1 MQTIETSRRKTA
13 GLIVCALGVVFGDI
27 GTSPLYALRECFHG
41 AHGLTPTAPHVLGVL
56 SLIIWTLILIVC
68 LKYMSFVLRADNHGE
83 GGILALFAL
92 TRADEASQGKRRT
105 VLVMIALLGASLLY
119 GDGMITPCIT
129 VLGAVEGLN
138 VATPFFEPWIVP
150 LTLGILIAIFA
161 FQYKGTGKV
170 GSVFGP
176 VMLIWFAALALL
188 GLRGIIMAPEVLAAL
203 SPLYGVDF
211 LLHSGRIG
219 FVVMG
224 AVFLAVT
231 GAEALYADLGHFGPR
246 PIRLGWFFIA
256 FPALALN
263 YFGQGALI
271 LKQPEALANPF
282 YMLAPDWA
290 LYPLVALA
298 TAASII
304 ASQALIS
311 GAFSLTMQAIQMG
324 YLPRMEI
331 RHTSSEQRGQIYIPT
346 INSFLL
352 VCCLALVLGFRS
364 SSNLASAY
372 GVAVTLTMIAT
383 TVLLFIV
390 ARKRWGWHIL
400 GVGSLCAGLLIVEV
414 VFFAANALK
423 IWRGGWLPLVVAAGF
438 LAVMT
443 TWRTGRRLLGRHMK
457 EGLLPLETFLDDLS
471 LGHAVRV
478 PGTAVYM
485 YGNLLGTPLAL
496 LHNFKLNRSVHERVI
511 LLTILAVEEPY
522 VDPATRVQV
531 ETLTSGFHRVI
542 ARYGFME
549 KATIG
554 EILSA
559 CHALGLD
566 LSPKSCTFVLSRET
580 LVRTSAKGMA
590 MWRKRLFVLM
600 SRNAQSAT
608 AFFGLPANRVVEMGM
623 QIEF

>member
-1 MQTIETSRRKTA
+1 MSRRKTA
-13 GLIVCALGVVFGDI
+13 GLVVCALGVVFGDI
-27 GTSPLYALRECFHG
+27 GTSPLYALRQCFHG
-41 AHGLTPTAPHVLGVL
+41 THGLAPTAPHVLGVL
-56 SLIIWTLILIVC
+56 SLVIWTLILIVC
-68 LKYMSFVLRADNHGE
+68 VKYMSFVLRANNHGE

-92 TRADEASQGKRRT
+92 TRADEAGQGKRRT
-105 VLVMIALLGASLLY
+105 ILVITGLLGASLLY
-119 GDGMITPCIT
+119 GDGIITPCIT

-138 VATPFFEPWIVP
+138 VATPFFEPWIIP
-150 LTLGILIAIFA
+150 LSLGILIGIFA
-161 FQYKGTGKV
+161 VQHKGTGKV
-170 GSVFGP
+170 GGVFGP
-176 VMLIWFAALALL
+176 IMLIWFLAIGLL
-188 GLRGIIMAPEVLAAL
+188 GLRGVLMAPEVLAAL
-203 SPLYGVDF
+203 SPWHGINF
-211 LLHSGRIG
+211 LLHSGKIG

-271 LKQPEALANPF
+271 LNQPETLANPF
-282 YMLAPDWA
+282 FMLAPGWA
-290 LYPLVALA
+290 LYPLVVLA
-298 TAASII
+298 TVASVI

-324 YLPRMEI
+324 YLPRMEV
-331 RHTSSEQRGQIYIPT
+331 RHTSSEQRGQVYLPT
-346 INSFLL
+346 INGFLL

-383 TVLLFIV
+383 TMLFFIV
-390 ARKRWGWHIL
+390 ARKRWGWNVL
-400 GVGSLCAGLLIVEV
+400 GAGALCAGLLIVEIS
-414 VFFAANALK
+414 FFAANALK

-438 LAVMT
+438 LSVMT
-443 TWRTGRRLLGRHMK
+443 TWRTGRLLLGRHMK

-471 LGHAVRV
+471 LGHAMRV

-496 LHNFKLNRSVHERVI
+496 LQNFKLNRSVHERVV
-511 LLTILAVEEPY
+511 LLTILAVDEPY
-522 VDPATRVQV
+522 VDPAARVQV
-531 ETLTSGFHRVI
+531 ETLTDGFHRVV

-554 EILSA
+554 EILA
-559 CHALGLD
+559 CCRKLGLE
-566 LSPKSCTFVLSRET
+566 LSPNACTFVLSRET
-580 LVRTSAKGMA
+580 LVRTPSKGMA
-590 MWRKRLFVLM
+590 MWRKHLFTLM

-608 AFFGLPANRVVEMGM
+608 AFFGLPANRVVELGS
-623 QIEF
+623 QVEL

>member
-1 MQTIETSRRKTA
+1 MQTVETSRRKTA

-41 AHGLTPTAPHVLGVL
+41 AHGLAPTAPNVLGIL
-56 SLIIWTLILIVC
+56 SLIIWTLTLIVC
-68 LKYMSFVLRADNHGE
+68 VKYITFVLRADNHGE
-83 GGILALFAL
+83 GGILALFSL
-92 TRADEASQGKRRT
+92 TRAEEASHGKRRT
-105 VLVMIALLGASLLY
+105 ALVMIALLGASLLY

-161 FQYKGTGKV
+161 VQHKGTGKV
-170 GSVFGP
+170 GGVFGP
-176 VMLIWFAALALL
+176 VMMIWFAVLALL
-188 GLRGIIMAPEVLAAL
+188 GLRGIVMAPEVLAAL
-203 SPLYGVDF
+203 SPLYAIDF
-211 LLHSGRIG
+211 LLHSGKIG
-219 FVVMG
+219 FIVMG

-231 GAEALYADLGHFGPR
+231 GAEALYTDLGHFGPR
-246 PIRLGWFFIA
+246 PIRLAWFFIA
-256 FPALALN
+256 FPALVLN
-263 YFGQGALI
+263 YFGQGALV
-271 LKQPEALANPF
+271 LRQPEALANPF

-290 LYPLVALA
+290 LYPLVAIA

-331 RHTSSEQRGQIYIPT
+331 RHTSSEQRGQIYIP
-346 INSFLL
+346 IISNFLL
-352 VCCLALVLGFRS
+352 ICCLALVLGFRS

-372 GVAVTLTMIAT
+372 GVGVTLTMIAD
-383 TVLLFIV
+383 TVLFFIV
-390 ARKRWGWHIL
+390 AHKRWGWHIL
-400 GVGSLCAGLLIVEV
+400 GAGALCVGLFTVESL
-414 VFFAANALK
+414 FFSANVLK
-423 IWRGGWLPLVVAAGF
+423 IRHGGWLPLAVAAGF

-443 TWRTGRRLLGRHMK
+443 TWRTGRRLLSRHMK
-457 EGLLPLETFLDDLS
+457 GGLLPLETFLDDLS

-496 LHNFKLNRSVHERVI
+496 LHNFKLNRSVHERVV
-511 LLTILAVEEPY
+511 LLTILAAEEPY
-522 VDPATRVQV
+522 VDPATRVRV
-531 ETLTSGFHRVI
+531 ETLTNGFHRVI

-549 KATIG
+549 KAAIE
-554 EILSA
+554 EILA
-559 CHALGLD
+559 GCRELGLD
-566 LSPKSCTFVLSRET
+566 LSPKACTFVLSRET
-580 LVRTSAKGMA
+580 LVRTPAKGMA

>member
-1 MQTIETSRRKTA
+1 MQTVEMNRRKSA

-27 GTSPLYALRECFHG
+27 GTSPLYALRECF
-41 AHGLTPTAPHVLGVL
+41 AHGLAPAAPNILGVL
-56 SLIIWTLILIVC
+56 SLIIWTLVLIVC
-68 LKYMSFVLRADNHGE
+68 LKYVTFILRADNHGE

-92 TRADEASQGKRRT
+92 TRADEAGQGKRRT
-105 VLVMIALLGASLLY
+105 ALVMIALLGASLLY

-150 LTLGILIAIFA
+150 LSLGILIAIFSVQRA
-161 FQYKGTGKV
+161 GTGKV
-170 GSVFGP
+170 GGVFGP
-176 VMLIWFAALALL
+176 VMLVWFIAIALL
-188 GLRGIIMAPEVLAAL
+188 GLRGIVMAPEVLAAL
-203 SPLYGVDF
+203 SPWHGITF
-211 LLHSGRIG
+211 LLHSGKIG
-219 FVVMG
+219 FIVMG
-224 AVFLAVT
+224 AVFLTVT

-256 FPALALN
+256 FPALVLN

-271 LKQPEALANPF
+271 LKQPETLANPF
-282 YMLAPDWA
+282 FMLAPGWA

-298 TAASII
+298 TAASVI

-311 GAFSLTMQAIQMG
+311 GAFSLTMQAIQLG

-331 RHTSSEQRGQIYIPT
+331 RHTSSEQRGQVYLPT

-352 VCCLALVLGFRS
+352 ICCLALVLGFRS

-383 TVLLFIV
+383 TVLFFIV
-390 ARKRWGWHIL
+390 ARKRWGWNVL
-400 GVGSLCAGLLIVEV
+400 ATGALCAGLLIVEII
-414 VFFAANALK
+414 FFAANALK

-438 LAVMT
+438 MAVMT
-443 TWRTGRRLLGRHMK
+443 TWRTGRKILSRHMK
-457 EGLLPLETFLDDLS
+457 ERLLPLESFLDDLS

-485 YGNLLGTPLAL
+485 SGNVLGTPLAL
-496 LHNFKLNRSVHERVI
+496 LHNFKLNRSVHERVV
-511 LLTILAVEEPY
+511 LLTILVADEPY
-522 VDPATRVQV
+522 VNSAERVQI
-531 ETLTSGFHRVI
+531 ETLTTGFHRAI

-549 KATIG
+549 KAAIN
-554 EILSA
+554 EIFA
-559 CHALGLD
+559 CCRALGLD
-566 LSPKSCTFVLSRET
+566 LHPNACTFVLSRET
-580 LVRTSAKGMA
+580 LVATSAKGMA
-590 MWRKRLFVLM
+590 TWRKRLLALM

-623 QIEF
+623 QIEL

>member
-1 MQTIETSRRKTA
+1 MSRQKSA

-41 AHGLTPTAPHVLGVL
+41 SHGLVPTAPHILGVL
-56 SLIIWTLILIVC
+56 SLVIWTLILIVC
-68 LKYMSFVLRADNHGE
+68 LKYITFVLRADNHGE

-92 TRADEASQGKRRT
+92 TRADEANSGKRRT
-105 VLVMIALLGASLLY
+105 ILVMIALLGASLLY

-138 VATPFFEPWIVP
+138 VATPWFDPWIVP
-150 LTLGILIAIFA
+150 LSLGILVAIFA
-161 FQYKGTGKV
+161 VQHKGTGKV

-176 VMLIWFAALALL
+176 VMLVWFIAIALL
-188 GLRGIIMAPEVLAAL
+188 GLRGIVMAPEVLAAL
-203 SPLYGVDF
+203 SPWHGIEF
-211 LLHSGRIG
+211 LLHSGKIG

-224 AVFLAVT
+224 AVFLTVT

-246 PIRLGWFFIA
+246 PIRLAWFFIA
-256 FPALALN
+256 FPALVLN

-271 LKQPEALANPF
+271 LKQPETLANPF
-282 YMLAPDWA
+282 FMLAPGWA

-311 GAFSLTMQAIQMG
+311 GAFSLTMQAIQLG

-331 RHTSSEQRGQIYIPT
+331 RHTSSEQRGQVYMPV
-346 INSFLL
+346 INNFLL
-352 VCCLALVLGFRS
+352 ICCLAMVLGFRS

-383 TVLLFIV
+383 TILFFIV
-390 ARKRWGWHIL
+390 ARKRWGWNVL
-400 GVGSLCAGLLIVEV
+400 VAGTLCAGLLTVEII
-414 VFFAANALK
+414 FFAANALK
-423 IWRGGWLPLVVAAGF
+423 IWRGGWLPLAVAAGF
-438 LAVMT
+438 MAVMT
-443 TWRTGRRLLGRHMK
+443 TWRTGRRLLSRHMK
-457 EGLLPLETFLDDLS
+457 ERLLPLESFLDDLS

-485 YGNLLGTPLAL
+485 SGSVLGTPLAL
-496 LHNFKLNRSVHERVI
+496 LHNFKLNRSVHERVV
-511 LLTILAVEEPY
+511 LLTILVGDEPY
-522 VDPATRVQV
+522 VAPAGRVQV
-531 ETLTSGFHRVI
+531 ETLTNGFHRAT

-549 KATIG
+549 KAAIG
-554 EILSA
+554 EIMA
-559 CHALGLD
+559 GCRKLGLD
-566 LSPKSCTFVLSRET
+566 LHPNACTFVLSRET
-580 LVRTSAKGMA
+580 LVVTPAKGMA
-590 MWRKRLFVLM
+590 QWRKRLLSLM

-623 QIEF
+623 QIEL

>member
-1 MQTIETSRRKTA
+1 MSRRKSA

-41 AHGLTPTAPHVLGVL
+41 TGGLAPTAPHILGVL
-56 SLIIWTLILIVC
+56 SLVIWTLILIVC
-68 LKYMSFVLRADNHGE
+68 LKYVTFVLRADNHGE

-92 TRADEASQGKRRT
+92 TRADEANQGKRRT
-105 VLVMIALLGASLLY
+105 ILVMTALIGASLLY

-138 VATPFFEPWIVP
+138 VATPFFEPWIIP
-150 LTLGILIAIFA
+150 LSLGILIAIFA
-161 FQYKGTGKV
+161 VQHKGTGKV
-170 GSVFGP
+170 GGVFGP
-176 VMLIWFAALALL
+176 IMLGWFVTLALL
-188 GLRGIIMAPEVLAAL
+188 GLRGIMMAPEVLAAL
-203 SPLYGVDF
+203 SPWHGIEF
-211 LLHSGRIG
+211 LLHSGKIG
-219 FVVMG
+219 FIVMG
-224 AVFLAVT
+224 AVFLTVT

-246 PIRLGWFFIA
+246 PIRMGWFFIA
-256 FPALALN
+256 FPALVLN

-271 LKQPEALANPF
+271 LKQPETLANPF
-282 YMLAPDWA
+282 FMLAPDWA

-331 RHTSSEQRGQIYIPT
+331 RHTSSEQRGQVYMPT

-352 VCCLALVLGFRS
+352 ICCLALTLGFRS

-372 GVAVTLTMIAT
+372 GVAVTLTMLAT

-390 ARKRWGWHIL
+390 ARKRWGWNVF
-400 GVGSLCAGLLIVEV
+400 GVGVLCAVLLIMELL
-414 VFFAANALK
+414 FFTSNALK
-423 IWRGGWLPLVVAAGF
+423 IWNGGWLPLAVAAGF

-443 TWRTGRRLLGRHMK
+443 TWRTGRHLLGQRMK
-457 EGLLPLETFLDDLS
+457 ERLLPLESFLDDLS

-485 YGNLLGTPLAL
+485 SGNLLGTPLAL
-496 LHNFKLNRSVHERVI
+496 LHNFKLNRSVHERVV
-511 LLTILAVEEPY
+511 LLTILAADEPY
-522 VDPATRVQV
+522 VRPAERIKI

-542 ARYGFME
+542 AYYGFME
-549 KATIG
+549 KAAIG
-554 EILSA
+554 EIMA
-559 CHALGLD
+559 ECRTLGLD
-566 LSPKSCTFVLSRET
+566 LYPNASTFVLSRET
-580 LVRTSAKGMA
+580 LVSTPAKGMA
-590 MWRKRLFVLM
+590 TWRKRLFGLM

-623 QIEF
+623 QIEL

>member
-1 MQTIETSRRKTA
+1 MQTVEMSRQKSA

-27 GTSPLYALRECFHG
+27 GTSPLYALRECF
-41 AHGLTPTAPHVLGVL
+41 AHGLAPAAPNILGIL
-56 SLIIWTLILIVC
+56 SLVIWTLILIVC
-68 LKYMSFVLRADNHGE
+68 LKYVTFVLRADNHGE

-92 TRADEASQGKRRT
+92 TRADEAGQGKRRT
-105 VLVMIALLGASLLY
+105 TLVMIALLGASLLY

-138 VATPFFEPWIVP
+138 VAAPFLEPWIVP
-150 LTLGILIAIFA
+150 LSLGILIAIFA

-170 GSVFGP
+170 GGVFGP
-176 VMLIWFAALALL
+176 VMLVWFATLAVL
-188 GLRGIIMAPEVLAAL
+188 GLRGIVMAPEVLAAL
-203 SPLYGVDF
+203 SPWHGITF
-211 LLHSGRIG
+211 LLHSGKIG
-219 FVVMG
+219 FIVMG
-224 AVFLAVT
+224 AVFLTVT
-231 GAEALYADLGHFGPR
+231 GAEALYTDLGHFGPR
-246 PIRLGWFFIA
+246 PIRRAWFFIA
-256 FPALALN
+256 FPALVLN
-263 YFGQGALI
+263 YFGQGALL
-271 LKQPEALANPF
+271 LKHPEALANPF

-331 RHTSSEQRGQIYIPT
+331 RHTSSEQRGQIYIP
-346 INSFLL
+346 IISGFLL

-372 GVAVTLTMIAT
+372 GVGVTLTMIAD
-383 TVLLFIV
+383 TVLFFIV

-400 GVGSLCAGLLIVEV
+400 GAGALCAGLFTVEV
-414 VFFAANALK
+414 LFFAANVLK
-423 IWRGGWLPLVVAAGF
+423 IRHGGWLPLVVAAGF
-438 LAVMT
+438 MAVMT
-443 TWRTGRRLLGRHMK
+443 TWRTGRKILSRHMK
-457 EGLLPLETFLDDLS
+457 ERLLPLESFLDDLS

-485 YGNLLGTPLAL
+485 SGSVLGTPLAL
-496 LHNFKLNRSVHERVI
+496 LHNFKLNRSVHERVV
-511 LLTILAVEEPY
+511 LLTILVADEPY
-522 VDPATRVQV
+522 VNSTDRVQI
-531 ETLTSGFHRVI
+531 ETLTTGFHRAI

-549 KATIG
+549 KAAIN
-554 EILSA
+554 EIFA
-559 CHALGLD
+559 GCRKLGLD
-566 LSPKSCTFVLSRET
+566 LHPNACTFVLSRET
-580 LVRTSAKGMA
+580 LVVTSAKGIA
-590 MWRKRLFVLM
+590 MWRKRLLALM

-623 QIEF
+623 QIEL

>member
-1 MQTIETSRRKTA
+1 MSRRRTA

-41 AHGLTPTAPHVLGVL
+41 SHGLTPSAPHVLGVL
-56 SLIIWTLILIVC
+56 SLVIWTLILIVC
-68 LKYMSFVLRADNHGE
+68 VKYVTFVLRADNHGE

-92 TRADEASQGKRRT
+92 TRADEANRGKRRT
-105 VLVMIALLGASLLY
+105 VLVMTALLGASLLY

-150 LTLGILIAIFA
+150 LSMGILIAIFSVQRA
-161 FQYKGTGKV
+161 GTGKV
-170 GSVFGP
+170 GGVFGP
-176 VMLIWFAALALL
+176 VMLVWFVAIALL

-203 SPLYGVDF
+203 SPWYGIEF
-211 LLHSGRIG
+211 LLHGGRIG

-224 AVFLAVT
+224 AVFLTVT

-246 PIRLGWFFIA
+246 PIRLAWFFLA

-271 LKQPEALANPF
+271 LKQPETLANPF
-282 YMLAPDWA
+282 FMLAPGWA

-298 TAASII
+298 TAASVI

-311 GAFSLTMQAIQMG
+311 GAYSLTMQAIQMG

-331 RHTSSEQRGQIYIPT
+331 RHTSSEQRGQVYLPV
-346 INSFLL
+346 INGFLL
-352 VCCLALVLGFRS
+352 VCCLAMVLGFRS
-364 SSNLASAY
+364 STNLASAY

-383 TVLLFIV
+383 TILFFIV
-390 ARKRWGWHIL
+390 ARKRWGWHVL
-400 GVGSLCAGLLIVEV
+400 GAGALCTALLTIEV
-414 VFFAANALK
+414 LFFAANALK
-423 IWRGGWLPLVVAAGF
+423 IWHGGWLPLVVAAGF

-443 TWRTGRRLLGRHMK
+443 TWRTGRHMLGRHMK
-457 EGLLPLETFLDDLS
+457 ERLLPLESFLDDLS

-485 YGNLLGTPLAL
+485 SGNLLGTPLAL
-496 LHNFKLNRSVHERVI
+496 LHNFKLNRSVHERVV
-511 LLTILAVEEPY
+511 LLTILVADEPY
-522 VDPATRVQV
+522 VDPAGRVQV
-531 ETLTSGFHRVI
+531 ETLTSGFHRAT

-549 KATIG
+549 KAAIG
-554 EILSA
+554 EILA
-559 CHALGLD
+559 GCRALGLE
-566 LSPKSCTFVLSRET
+566 LHPNACTFVLSRET
-580 LVRTSAKGMA
+580 LVVTQAKGMA
-590 MWRKRLFVLM
+590 LWRKRLLVLM

-623 QIEF
+623 QIEL

>member
-1 MQTIETSRRKTA
+1 MQTVEMSRRKNA

-27 GTSPLYALRECFHG
+27 GTSPLYALRECFQG
-41 AHGLTPTAPHVLGVL
+41 AHGLAPTMPHVLGIL

-68 LKYMSFVLRADNHGE
+68 LKYVTFVLRADNHGE

-92 TRADEASQGKRRT
+92 TRADEAKSGKRRAI
-105 VLVMIALLGASLLY
+105 LVMLALLGASLLY

-129 VLGAVEGLN
+129 ILGAVEGLT
-138 VATPFFEPWIVP
+138 VATPFFEPWVVP
-150 LTLGILIAIFA
+150 LSLGILIALFA
-161 FQYKGTGKV
+161 FQHKGTGKV
-170 GSVFGP
+170 GGVFGP
-176 VMLIWFAALALL
+176 VMLVWFAVLALL
-188 GLRGIIMAPEVLAAL
+188 GLRGIVMAPEVLAAL
-203 SPLYGVDF
+203 SPWHGITF
-211 LLHSGRIG
+211 LLHSGKIG
-219 FVVMG
+219 FIVMG
-224 AVFLAVT
+224 AVFLTVT
-231 GAEALYADLGHFGPR
+231 GAEALYTDLGHFGPR
-246 PIRLGWFFIA
+246 PIRRAWFFIA
-256 FPALALN
+256 FPALLLN
-263 YFGQGALI
+263 YFGQGALV
-271 LKQPEALANPF
+271 LKHPEALANPF

-331 RHTSSEQRGQIYIPT
+331 RHTSSEQRGQIYIPF
-346 INSFLL
+346 ISGFLL

-372 GVAVTLTMIAT
+372 GVGVTLTMIAD
-383 TVLLFIV
+383 TVLFFIV

-400 GVGSLCAGLLIVEV
+400 GAGALCAGLFTVESL
-414 VFFAANALK
+414 FFSANALK
-423 IWRGGWLPLVVAAGF
+423 IQHGGWLPLVVAAGF

-443 TWRTGRRLLGRHMK
+443 TWRTGRHLLGRHMK
-457 EGLLPLETFLDDLS
+457 EGLLPLETFLDDLIF
-471 LGHAVRV
+471 GHAVRV
-478 PGTAVYM
+478 PGTAIYM
-485 YGNLLGTPLAL
+485 SGNLIGTPLAL

-511 LLTILAVEEPY
+511 LLTILATE
-522 VDPATRVQV
+522 DPFVNSAARVQV

-549 KATIG
+549 KAAIG
-554 EILSA
+554 EILTG
-559 CHALGLD
+559 CRELGLD
-566 LSPKSCTFVLSRET
+566 LSPNACTFVLSRET
-580 LVRTSAKGMA
+580 LVTTSAKGMA
-590 MWRKRLFVLM
+590 LWRKRLFVLM

>member
-1 MQTIETSRRKTA
+1 MQTKEMNRRKNA

-27 GTSPLYALRECFHG
+27 GTSPLYALRECFQG
-41 AHGLTPTAPHVLGVL
+41 AHGLAPTMPHVLGIL

-68 LKYMSFVLRADNHGE
+68 LKYVTFVLRADNHGE

-92 TRADEASQGKRRT
+92 TRADEAKSGKRRAI
-105 VLVMIALLGASLLY
+105 LVMLALLGASLLY

-129 VLGAVEGLN
+129 ILGAVEGLT
-138 VATPFFEPWIVP
+138 VATPFFEPWVVP
-150 LTLGILIAIFA
+150 LSLGILIALFA
-161 FQYKGTGKV
+161 FQHKGTGKV
-170 GSVFGP
+170 GGVFGP
-176 VMLIWFAALALL
+176 VMLVWFAVLALL
-188 GLRGIIMAPEVLAAL
+188 GLRGIAMAPEVLAAL

-211 LLHSGRIG
+211 LLHSGKIG
-219 FVVMG
+219 FIVMG
-224 AVFLAVT
+224 AVFLTVT
-231 GAEALYADLGHFGPR
+231 GAEALYTDLGHFGPR
-246 PIRLGWFFIA
+246 PIRRAWFFIA
-256 FPALALN
+256 FPALLLN
-263 YFGQGALI
+263 YFGQGALV
-271 LKQPEALANPF
+271 LKHPEALANPF
-282 YMLAPDWA
+282 FILAPDWA

-331 RHTSSEQRGQIYIPT
+331 RHTSSEQRGQIYIPF
-346 INSFLL
+346 ISGFLL

-372 GVAVTLTMIAT
+372 GVGVTLTMIADT
-383 TVLLFIV
+383 ILFFIV

-400 GVGSLCAGLLIVEV
+400 GAGALCAGLFTVESL
-414 VFFAANALK
+414 FFSANALK
-423 IWRGGWLPLVVAAGF
+423 IQHGGWLPLVVAAGF

-443 TWRTGRRLLGRHMK
+443 TWRTGRHLLGRHMK
-457 EGLLPLETFLDDLS
+457 EGLLPLETFLDDLIF
-471 LGHAVRV
+471 GHAVRV
-478 PGTAVYM
+478 PGTAIYM
-485 YGNLLGTPLAL
+485 SGNLIGTPLAL

-511 LLTILAVEEPY
+511 LLTILATE
-522 VDPATRVQV
+522 DPFVNPASRVQV

-549 KATIG
+549 KAAIG
-554 EILSA
+554 EILTG
-559 CHALGLD
+559 CRELGLD
-566 LSPKSCTFVLSRET
+566 LSPNACTFVLSRET
-580 LVRTSAKGMA
+580 LVVTRSKGMA
-590 MWRKRLFVLM
+590 LWRKRLFVLM

>member
-1 MQTIETSRRKTA
+1 MQTVEMSRRKTA

-41 AHGLTPTAPHVLGVL
+41 SHGLTPTVPHVLGVL
-56 SLIIWTLILIVC
+56 SLVIWTLILIVC
-68 LKYMSFVLRADNHGE
+68 LKYVTFVLRADNHGE

-92 TRADEASQGKRRT
+92 TRADEAGQGKRRT
-105 VLVMIALLGASLLY
+105 ILVMTALLGASLLY

-150 LTLGILIAIFA
+150 LSLGILIAIFA
-161 FQYKGTGKV
+161 FQHKGTGKV
-170 GSVFGP
+170 GGVFGP
-176 VMLIWFAALALL
+176 VMLAWFAVLALL
-188 GLRGIIMAPEVLAAL
+188 GLRGIVMAPEVLAAL
-203 SPLYGVDF
+203 SPVYGIDF
-211 LLHSGRIG
+211 LLHSGKIG
-219 FVVMG
+219 FIVMG
-224 AVFLAVT
+224 AVFLTVT

-246 PIRLGWFFIA
+246 PIRQGWFFIV
-256 FPALALN
+256 FPALILN

-282 YMLAPDWA
+282 YMLAPGWA
-290 LYPLVALA
+290 LYPLVILA
-298 TAASII
+298 TVASVI

-331 RHTSSEQRGQIYIPT
+331 RHTSSEQRGQVYLPI
-346 INSFLL
+346 INGFLL
-352 VCCLALVLGFRS
+352 TCCLALVLGFRS

-372 GVAVTLTMIAT
+372 GVAVTLTMIST
-383 TVLLFIV
+383 TILFFIV
-390 ARKRWGWHIL
+390 ARKRWGWNVL
-400 GVGSLCAGLLIVEV
+400 GAGTLCAGLLTVEV
-414 VFFAANALK
+414 LFFAANALK
-423 IWRGGWLPLVVAAGF
+423 IWRGGWLPLVAAAGF

-443 TWRTGRRLLGRHMK
+443 TWRTGRHLLSRHMK
-457 EGLLPLETFLDDLS
+457 ERLLPLESFLDDLS

-478 PGTAVYM
+478 PGTAVYLS
-485 YGNLLGTPLAL
+485 GNLLGTPLAL

-511 LLTILAVEEPY
+511 LLTILAVDEPY
-522 VDPATRVQV
+522 VNPAGRVQI
-531 ETLTSGFHRVI
+531 EALTNGFHRVA

-549 KATIG
+549 KAAIG
-554 EILSA
+554 EILSR
-559 CHALGLD
+559 CRDLGLE
-566 LSPKSCTFVLSRET
+566 LHPNACTFVLSRET
-580 LVRTSAKGMA
+580 LVATSAKGMA
-590 MWRKRLFVLM
+590 LWRKRLFALM

-623 QIEF
+623 QIEI

>member
-92 TRADEASQGKRRT
+92 TRAEEANQGKRRT

-150 LTLGILIAIFA
+150 LTLGILVAIFA

-188 GLRGIIMAPEVLAAL
+188 GLRGIVMAPEVLAAL

-219 FVVMG
+219 FGVMG

-282 YMLAPDWA
+282 YMLAPGWA

-346 INSFLL
+346 INGFLL

-400 GVGSLCAGLLIVEV
+400 GVGSLCAGLLLVEV

-496 LHNFKLNRSVHERVI
+496 LHNFKLNRSVHERVV
-511 LLTILAVEEPY
+511 LLTILVAEEPY
-522 VDPATRVQV
+522 DDPATRVQV

>member
-1 MQTIETSRRKTA
+1 MSRQKSA

-41 AHGLTPTAPHVLGVL
+41 SHGLVPTAPNILGVL
-56 SLIIWTLILIVC
+56 SLVIWTLILIVC
-68 LKYMSFVLRADNHGE
+68 LKYITFVLRADNHGE

-92 TRADEASQGKRRT
+92 TRADEANSGKRRT
-105 VLVMIALLGASLLY
+105 ILVMIALLGASLLY

-138 VATPFFEPWIVP
+138 VATPFFDSWIVP
-150 LTLGILIAIFA
+150 LSLGILIAIFA
-161 FQYKGTGKV
+161 VQHKGTGKV

-176 VMLIWFAALALL
+176 VMLVWFIAIALL
-188 GLRGIIMAPEVLAAL
+188 GLRGIVMAPEVLAAL
-203 SPLYGVDF
+203 SPWYGIEF
-211 LLHSGRIG
+211 LLHSGKIG

-224 AVFLAVT
+224 AVFLTVT

-246 PIRLGWFFIA
+246 PIRLAWFFIA

-271 LKQPEALANPF
+271 LKHPETLANPF
-282 YMLAPDWA
+282 FMLAPGWA

-311 GAFSLTMQAIQMG
+311 GAFSLTMQAIQLG

-331 RHTSSEQRGQIYIPT
+331 RHTSSEQRGQVYMPV
-346 INSFLL
+346 INNFLL
-352 VCCLALVLGFRS
+352 ICCLAMVLGFRS

-383 TVLLFIV
+383 TILFFIV
-390 ARKRWGWHIL
+390 ARKRWGWNVMVA
-400 GVGSLCAGLLIVEV
+400 GTLCAGLLTVEII
-414 VFFAANALK
+414 FFAANALK
-423 IWRGGWLPLVVAAGF
+423 IWRGGWLPLAVAAGF
-438 LAVMT
+438 MAVMT
-443 TWRTGRRLLGRHMK
+443 TWRTGRRLLSRHMK
-457 EGLLPLETFLDDLS
+457 ERLLPLESFLDDLS

-485 YGNLLGTPLAL
+485 SGSVLGTPLAL
-496 LHNFKLNRSVHERVI
+496 LHNFKLNRSVHERVV
-511 LLTILAVEEPY
+511 LLTILVGDEPY
-522 VDPATRVQV
+522 VNPDGRVQV
-531 ETLTSGFHRVI
+531 ETLTNGFHRAT

-549 KATIG
+549 KAAIG
-554 EILSA
+554 EIMA
-559 CHALGLD
+559 GCRKLGLD
-566 LSPKSCTFVLSRET
+566 LHPNACTFVLSRET
-580 LVRTSAKGMA
+580 LVVTPAKGMA
-590 MWRKRLFVLM
+590 QWRKRLLSLM

-623 QIEF
+623 QIEL

>member
-1 MQTIETSRRKTA
+1 MQTAEMNRRKTA

-41 AHGLTPTAPHVLGVL
+41 THGLVPTAPHVLGVL
-56 SLIIWTLILIVC
+56 SLVIWTLILIVC
-68 LKYMSFVLRADNHGE
+68 LKYVTFVLRADNHGE

-92 TRADEASQGKRRT
+92 TRADEGLRRKRRT
-105 VLVMIALLGASLLY
+105 VLVMTGLLGASLLY

-150 LTLGILIAIFA
+150 LSLAILVAIFSVQRA
-161 FQYKGTGKV
+161 GTGKV
-170 GSVFGP
+170 GGVFGP
-176 VMLIWFAALALL
+176 VMLVWFVVIALL
-188 GLRGIIMAPEVLAAL
+188 GLRGILMAPEVLSAL
-203 SPLYGVDF
+203 SPWYGVEF
-211 LLHSGRIG
+211 LLHSGKIG

-224 AVFLAVT
+224 AVFLTVT

-246 PIRLGWFFIA
+246 PIRLAWFFLA

-271 LKQPEALANPF
+271 LRQPEALANPF
-282 YMLAPDWA
+282 YMLAPGWA
-290 LYPLVALA
+290 LYPLVVLA
-298 TAASII
+298 TVASVI

-331 RHTSSEQRGQIYIPT
+331 RHTSFEQRGQVYLPT
-346 INSFLL
+346 INNFLL
-352 VCCLALVLGFRS
+352 ICCLALVLGFRS
-364 SSNLASAY
+364 STNLASAY

-383 TVLLFIV
+383 TILLFIV
-390 ARKRWGWHIL
+390 ARKRWGWHVL
-400 GVGSLCAGLLIVEV
+400 GAGALCAGLLAIEV
-414 VFFAANALK
+414 LFFAANALK

-438 LAVMT
+438 MAVMT
-443 TWRTGRRLLGRHMK
+443 TWRTGRRLLSQHMK
-457 EGLLPLETFLDDLS
+457 ERLLPLESFLDDLS

-485 YGNLLGTPLAL
+485 SGNVLGTPLAL
-496 LHNFKLNRSVHERVI
+496 LHNFKLNRSVHERVV
-511 LLTILAVEEPY
+511 LLTILVADEPY
-522 VDPATRVQV
+522 VEPAGRVEV
-531 ETLTSGFHRVI
+531 ETLTNGFHRAT

-549 KATIG
+549 KAAIN
-554 EILSA
+554 EIFA
-559 CHALGLD
+559 CCRKLGLD
-566 LSPKSCTFVLSRET
+566 LHPNACTFVLSRET
-580 LVRTSAKGMA
+580 LVVTPAKGMA
-590 MWRKRLFVLM
+590 MWRKRLLVLM

-623 QIEF
+623 QIEL